1 MQARRGGEGE
11 KRSAYNGDADDLFR
25 SLSRKEEK
33 GRPDH
38 RCEVMRARYW
48 PGQSLA
54 VDFFFRFSPLFAF
67 RFSFSFLFRLFLCGY
82 YTGAARGRRA
92 CCAGGTADG
101 EQVFVA
107 AEIAESASKSAPQAV
122 IGASVSSPTGR
133 EILQRET
140 NLLLSFP
147 SPCAICAYEM

>member
-1 MQARRGGEGE
+1 MQAGRGGEGE

-54 VDFFFRFSPLFAF
+54 VDFFFSNSRLYSHSDFPFLFCF
-67 RFSFSFLFRLFLCGY
+67 VFSFADI
-82 YTGAARGRRA
+82 TRGPGEGGGRA
-92 CCAGGTADG
+92 
-101 EQVFVA
+101 EREVRQM
-107 AEIAESASKSAPQAV
+107 ASKCL
-122 IGASVSSPTGR
+122 
-133 EILQRET
+133 LQRR
-140 NLLLSFP
+140 LQRVPARVPLRQ
-147 SPCAICAYEM
+147 

>member
-1 MQARRGGEGE
+1 MQAGRGGEGE

-54 VDFFFRFSPLFAF
+54 VDFFSCSRFYSHSDFPFLFCF
-67 RFSFSFLFRLFLCGY
+67 VFSFADI
-82 YTGAARGRRA
+82 TRGPREGGGRA
-92 CCAGGTADG
+92 
-101 EQVFVA
+101 EREERQM
-107 AEIAESASKSAPQAV
+107 ASKCL
-122 IGASVSSPTGR
+122 
-133 EILQRET
+133 LQRR
-140 NLLLSFP
+140 LQRVPARVPLRQ
-147 SPCAICAYEM
+147 